1 MVKEW
6 VGIIKVTG
14 AVGVV
19 GLLFSLFMEHF
30 FSERII
36 SLLGSDRTFY
46 IVVVLVCF
54 FFICLITAILKRQG
68 SQAPPQTPS
77 KSEGNKKDITV
88 TYRDNST
95 HNGDNHF

>member
-1 MVKEW
+1 MIKEW
-6 VGIIKVTG
+6 AGIVKVTG

-36 SLLGSDRTFY
+36 SVLGSDRTFY
-46 IVVVLVCF
+46 IVVALVCF
-54 FFICLITAILKRQG
+54 FFICLLTAILKRQDP
-68 SQAPPQTPS
+68 QATPQASP
-77 KSEGNKKDITV
+77 KSESSKKDITV

-95 HNGDNHF
+95 HNGNNNF